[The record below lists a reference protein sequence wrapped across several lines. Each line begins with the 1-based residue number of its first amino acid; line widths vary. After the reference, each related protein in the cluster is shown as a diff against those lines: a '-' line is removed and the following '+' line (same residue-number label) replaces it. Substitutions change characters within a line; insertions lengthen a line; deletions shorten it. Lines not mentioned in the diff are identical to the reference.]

1 MEREF
6 AALLETLPSMDL
18 ADVPALRALLAA
30 RPPRE
35 LTSRPNLD
43 IRHLTVPGRDSPPVP
58 IRLYV
63 PRDRGH
69 PSPGL
74 VYCHGGGFVVG
85 NLDSDHERCVR
96 LSAEAGV
103 VVVSPD
109 YRLAPEHRY
118 PAALNDCTAALAWLT
133 TSAADLGVDR
143 ARLAMG
149 GTSAGGALATG
160 VALRARD
167 DRGPELALLLLA
179 CPVADSTLAGPSI
192 REFWN
197 SPGWNGA
204 STMRMWT
211 HYLPTDATPATYAA
225 PAMAASL
232 TGLPPTEI
240 VVADLDPLRD
250 EGLLLGRRLEA
261 AGVPVTV
268 HQFNG
273 VPHGFDTLLP
283 RAELSIRSVATQV
296 RALSTLATRTR

>member
-1 MEREF
+1 
-6 AALLETLPSMDL
+6 MDL

-30 RPPRE
+30 RRPRE
-35 LTSRPNLD
+35 VICPPDLD
-43 IRHLTVPGRDSPPVP
+43 IHHLAVPGRDGPPVP

-63 PRDRGH
+63 PRERGH
-69 PSPGL
+69 ASPGL

-96 LSAEAGV
+96 LAAEAGV

-109 YRLAPEHRY
+109 YRLAPEYRY
-118 PAALNDCTAALAWLT
+118 PAALNDCTAALAWLN

-143 ARLAMG
+143 SRLVMG

-179 CPVADSTLAGPSI
+179 CPVADSTLAGRSI

-204 STMRMWT
+204 STMRMWA

-232 TGLPPTEI
+232 AGVPPTEI

-250 EGLLLGRRLEA
+250 EGLLLGRRLKAE
-261 AGVPVTV
+261 GVTMTI
-268 HQFNG
+268 HQFPG

-283 RAELSIRSVATQV
+283 HADLSIRSVSTQV
-296 RALSTLATRTR
+296 RALSALATRTQ

>member
-1 MEREF
+1 MDREF
-6 AALLETLPSMDL
+6 AALLESLPSMDL
-18 ADVPALRALLAA
+18 ADVPALRALLAR

-43 IRHLTVPGRDSPPVP
+43 IRHLTVPGRDGPPVP

-69 PSPGL
+69 ASPGL

-96 LSAEAGV
+96 LAAEAGV

-118 PAALNDCTAALAWLT
+118 PAALDDCTAALTWLDA
-133 TSAADLGVDR
+133 SAADLAVDR
-143 ARLAMG
+143 SRLALG
-149 GTSAGGALATG
+149 GTSAGGALAAG

-167 DRGPELALLLLA
+167 DQGPELALLLLA
-179 CPVADSTLAGPSI
+179 CPVTDSNLAGASI

-204 STMRMWT
+204 STMRMWA
-211 HYLPTDATPATYAA
+211 HYLPTDATPVTYAA
-225 PAMAASL
+225 PALAASL
-232 TGLPPTEI
+232 SGLPPTEI

-250 EGLLLGRRLEA
+250 EGLLLGRRLA
-261 AGVPVTV
+261 AEGVSVTV
-268 HQFNG
+268 HQFAD

-283 RAELSIRSVATQV
+283 RAETSMRSVATQV
-296 RALSTLATRTR
+296 RALSALATRT